1 MATEKRTARAPKA
14 AKTKSTEVVRI
25 TTQTVD
31 IQTVIRERAY
41 ELYLQ
46 RGGQHGSDTEDWLRA
61 ESEVLTHFGAKA
73 A

>member
-1 MATEKRTARAPKA
+1 MATEKRTTRAPRAVKA
-14 AKTKSTEVVRI
+14 KGSEVARI

-31 IQTVIRERAY
+31 IQHVIRERAY

-46 RGGQHGSDTEDWLRA
+46 RGGQHGFDTEDWLRA
-61 ESEVLTHFGAKA
+61 EAEVLTHFGAKA